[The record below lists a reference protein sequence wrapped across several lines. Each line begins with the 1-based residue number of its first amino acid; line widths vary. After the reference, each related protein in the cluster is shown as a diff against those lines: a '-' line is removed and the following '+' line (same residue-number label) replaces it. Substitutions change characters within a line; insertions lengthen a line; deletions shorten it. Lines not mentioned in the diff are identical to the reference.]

1 MHDLL
6 KKRFKDEISK
16 EEFLVQYA
24 QNMREY
30 MDLVSIQTLDD

>member
-6 KKRFKDEISK
+6 KKKFKDEISK
-16 EEFLVQYA
+16 EEFFVQYV

-30 MDLVSIQTLDD
+30 MDLISIQALDD